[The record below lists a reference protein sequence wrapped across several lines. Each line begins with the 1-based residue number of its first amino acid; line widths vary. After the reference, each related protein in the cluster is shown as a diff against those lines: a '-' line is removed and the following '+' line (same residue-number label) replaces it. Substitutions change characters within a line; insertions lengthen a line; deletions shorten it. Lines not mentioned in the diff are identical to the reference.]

1 MSVIMGSEQVTKLLN
16 NWYVEIRSRNIS
28 KAHRMKEQIDSLI
41 QELKEDEWDS
51 LEAKKLLLYYSLL
64 EFRYSY
70 LVDNVSLSEQSF
82 EKIESFEMPE
92 DELLSYYYYFFK
104 AIHRSVTGKYNEA
117 SEYFDKAKVF
127 LENISDELE
136 KAEFYYKLG
145 SFYYDIFQGLLA
157 IKYVSKAQEIYRK
170 FNGCETNIAFCEN
183 LLGLACTH
191 LKEWGLAE
199 EHFAAAMNQFQKIDE
214 DYYILMARH
223 NFGLLYASQNLS
235 ELAIRYLSEV
245 VEKKPK
251 HYKAILIKAKE
262 HYKLKEHEIA
272 RDLIKKGL
280 EICNE
285 LKLEEYQHRFMILEA
300 LNRDATAEKLE
311 KVVLEGVKYFERE
324 ELYMYMQES
333 MEELAIKF
341 YQEENHSNASKYFYL
356 STQARKKAV
365 DKEALK

>member
-1 MSVIMGSEQVTKLLN
+1 MGEG
-16 NWYVEIRSRNIS
+16 I
-28 KAHRMKEQIDSLI
+28 
-41 QELKEDEWDS
+41 
-51 LEAKKLLLYYSLL
+51 
-64 EFRYSY
+64 
-70 LVDNVSLSEQSF
+70 
-82 EKIESFEMPE
+82 
-92 DELLSYYYYFFK
+92 
-104 AIHRSVTGKYNEA
+104 
-117 SEYFDKAKVF
+117 
-127 LENISDELE
+127 
-136 KAEFYYKLG
+136 
-145 SFYYDIFQGLLA
+145 YYDIFQGLLA
-157 IKYVSKAQEIYRK
+157 IKYVSKAQVIYRN

-214 DYYILMARH
+214 DYYILMVRH

-235 ELAIRYLSEV
+235 EV

-251 HYKAILIKAKE
+251 YYKVIFVKAKE

-272 RDLIKKGL
+272 RDLIKKGF

-300 LNRDATAEKLE
+300 LNRDATAEKFE

-341 YQEENHSNASKYFYL
+341 YQEDNHSNASKYFYL
-356 STQARKKAV
+356 STEARKKAV